1 MGVGGG
7 RAVFKVLYE
16 CGNGGAGSPGP
27 QKGEVLSVLS
37 ITFVVCVS
45 GSTAVSTGGG
55 AVQAE

>member
-1 MGVGGG
+1 M
-7 RAVFKVLYE
+7 LYY

-45 GSTAVSTGGG
+45 GSVAVSTGGG